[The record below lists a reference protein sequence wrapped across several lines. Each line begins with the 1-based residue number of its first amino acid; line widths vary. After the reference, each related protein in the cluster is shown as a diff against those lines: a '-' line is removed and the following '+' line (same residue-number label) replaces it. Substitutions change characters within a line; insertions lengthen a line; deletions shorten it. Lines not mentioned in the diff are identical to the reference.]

1 MKKVAPKHYAQA
13 LLRISGDS
21 DANNVLD
28 NFLSLI
34 QKNGQLSKLGE
45 ILNEYE
51 RIALEKKEGIA
62 ADLSIA
68 VSANRGK
75 NFRTG
80 QANKNSRIEKF
91 KITARDDKDLLGGFK
106 LRVKDILIDASLKK
120 KLLTLR
126 KILISMPNDERIIQ
140 YLQEKNKRLCSKN
153 GNRARRYRDRSG

>member
-13 LLRISGDS
+13 LLRISVDS
-21 DANNVLD
+21 DVNNVLD

-75 NFRTG
+75 ISELAKQIKIPG
-80 QANKNSRIEKF
+80 IEKF

-120 KLLTLR
+120 KITDL
-126 KILISMPNDERIIQ
+126 K
-140 YLQEKNKRLCSKN
+140 KNFN
-153 GNRARRYRDRSG
+153 

>member
-1 MKKVAPKHYAQA
+1 NMKKVAPKHYAQA

-75 NFRTG
+75 ISELAKQIKIPG
-80 QANKNSRIEKF
+80 IEKF

-120 KLLTLR
+120 KITDL
-126 KILISMPNDERIIQ
+126 K
-140 YLQEKNKRLCSKN
+140 KNFN
-153 GNRARRYRDRSG
+153 

>member
-75 NFRTG
+75 ISELAKQIKIPG
-80 QANKNSRIEKF
+80 IEKF

-120 KLLTLR
+120 KITDL
-126 KILISMPNDERIIQ
+126 K
-140 YLQEKNKRLCSKN
+140 KNFN
-153 GNRARRYRDRSG
+153 